1 MKMNQNDCVILLAE
15 DDPNDVLL
23 IQRALQ
29 RSNIVN
35 PLQVV
40 RDGADAVAYLNG
52 DLQYGDRERYPL
64 PVLLL
69 MDLKMPRKSGLEVLE
84 WLRQQTGGLRRLPVV
99 VLTSSN
105 QSLDINRAYDLGA
118 NSYLVKPAG
127 FDSLLELVKNLDMY
141 WLILN
146 EKPELSAAR
155 PIQRRNHDR
164 PNPCPAGR

>member
-1 MKMNQNDCVILLAE
+1 MSAQEGVILLAE

-23 IQRALQ
+23 IQRAFQ
-29 RSNIVN
+29 RNHLAN

-40 RDGADAVAYLNG
+40 RDGEEALAYLSG
-52 DLQYGDRERYPL
+52 AGTFADRERHPL
-64 PVLLL
+64 PVLML

-84 WLRQQTGGLRRLPVV
+84 WVRKQPGLKRLPIV

-105 QSLDINRAYDLGA
+105 QSPDINRAYELGA

-127 FDSLLELVKNLDMY
+127 FDSLLELVKNLDVY

-146 EKPELSAAR
+146 EKPELDGS
-155 PIQRRNHDR
+155 
-164 PNPCPAGR
+164 

>member
-1 MKMNQNDCVILLAE
+1 MNVREGVILLAE

-23 IQRALQ
+23 IQRAFQ
-29 RSNIVN
+29 RSHVAN

-40 RDGADAVAYLNG
+40 RDGEEALAYLSG
-52 DLQYGDRERYPL
+52 QGPFADRERHPL
-64 PVLLL
+64 PVLML

-84 WLRQQTGGLRRLPVV
+84 WVRQQPGLKRLPIT

-105 QSLDINRAYDLGA
+105 QSPDINRAYELGA

-146 EKPELSAAR
+146 EKPEL
-155 PIQRRNHDR
+155 D
-164 PNPCPAGR
+164 GG

>member
-1 MKMNQNDCVILLAE
+1 MNQNDCVILLAE

-29 RSNIVN
+29 RSHIAN

-52 DLQYGDRERYPL
+52 DLQYADRERYPL

-84 WLRQQTGGLRRLPVV
+84 WLRQQTSGLRRLPVV

-146 EKPELSAAR
+146 EKPELS
-155 PIQRRNHDR
+155 
-164 PNPCPAGR
+164 GS

>member
-29 RSNIVN
+29 MSNIAN

-52 DLQYGDRERYPL
+52 DLQYADRERFPL
-64 PVLLL
+64 PVLLV

-84 WLRQQTGGLRRLPVV
+84 WLRQQSGGLRRLPVV

-105 QSLDINRAYDLGA
+105 QSPDINRAYDLGV

-127 FDSLLELVKNLDMY
+127 FDSLVELVKNLDMY

-146 EKPELSAAR
+146 EKPELS
-155 PIQRRNHDR
+155 
-164 PNPCPAGR
+164 GG

>member
-1 MKMNQNDCVILLAE
+1 MNAREGVILLAE

-23 IQRALQ
+23 IQRAFQ
-29 RSNIVN
+29 RSHVAN

-40 RDGADAVAYLNG
+40 RDGEEALAYLSG
-52 DLQYGDRERYPL
+52 QGPFADRERHPL
-64 PVLLL
+64 PVLML

-84 WLRQQTGGLRRLPVV
+84 WVRQQPGLKRLPIT

-105 QSLDINRAYDLGA
+105 QSPDINRAYELGA

-146 EKPELSAAR
+146 EKPEL
-155 PIQRRNHDR
+155 D
-164 PNPCPAGR
+164 GG

>member
-1 MKMNQNDCVILLAE
+1 MSVREGVILLAE

-23 IQRALQ
+23 IQRAFQ
-29 RSNIVN
+29 RTHVAN

-40 RDGADAVAYLNG
+40 RDGEEALAYLSG
-52 DLQYGDRERYPL
+52 QGPFSDRERHPL
-64 PVLLL
+64 PVLML

-84 WLRQQTGGLRRLPVV
+84 WVRQRPGLKRLPII

-105 QSLDINRAYDLGA
+105 QSPDINRAYEMGA

-127 FDSLLELVKNLDMY
+127 FDKLLELVKNLDMY

-146 EKPELSAAR
+146 EKPEL
-155 PIQRRNHDR
+155 DV
-164 PNPCPAGR
+164 GRTQNRWICLTNAMDPTSSIK